1 MPYTLDNFTRQASP
15 ALLAQAQLLVSAA
28 AVTNLEKMDIE
39 WLAEVL
45 DNANHFDV
53 AIAVGPHGELL
64 STCSCGDEA
73 NDLCRHAVAVLLTGA
88 ADSEAR
94 RKPRAKARTQAAKAP
109 GKNTVEGRLR
119 TLLEAAPPAAVIDLL
134 VSLAKTDKHLQS
146 RIYIELGDIGDS
158 LDTYTAAVKAAL
170 SPRGGQSAWSDAHK
184 ANAAATQVDMLL
196 QRAVVKSASGE
207 VDIAVRMAL
216 VVFEHI
222 QGILERVHSSR
233 PIQACAERAMALMQQ
248 ALPQV
253 SAETRA
259 ALVKSLVRSVTQAHY
274 IGTARMQSIKRMLVD
289 LVSTP
294 AERAMV
300 EPLLAPPSY
309 RYGVSM
315 RGEIWEA
322 AVNDDFLLRYAL
334 IARLDGAQAAQAFA
348 QENSRFMAMR
358 ALLLEDA
365 LARNNLHTA
374 YELASEGLRLSDKA
388 YLHNVADV
396 YVAQLV
402 TIAEKRGETPSDL
415 YLRQFQR
422 EPDHEHWLRYKQ
434 SIPAKTWV
442 KERTRALR
450 APDLPTQTL
459 YMIYSTEEM
468 WDKLMG
474 LLKSQYFD
482 QGSAITELQ
491 GHGPALAAACPTELA
506 AWCARVVDTAIKR
519 YAGQR
524 DGYRDTATVLRLLA
538 GAGLGEQAAAIAA
551 RLRAEYPT
559 RDALLE
565 SLAGL

>member
-1 MPYTLDNFTRQASP
+1 MPYTLDNFTRQAPP
-15 ALLAQAQLLVSAA
+15 ALLAQAQALVSAA
-28 AVTNLEKMDIE
+28 AVTNLEKMEIE
-39 WLAEVL
+39 WLADVL
-45 DNANHFDV
+45 DNANRFDV
-53 AIAVGPHGELL
+53 AIAVGPRGELL

-73 NDLCRHAVAVLLTGA
+73 HDLCRHALAVLLTGV
-88 ADSEAR
+88 ADSETR
-94 RKPRAKARTQAAKAP
+94 QKPRARVRAQPAKSP

-119 TLLEAAPPAAVIDLL
+119 TLLEAAPPAAVLDLL

-222 QGILERVHSSR
+222 QGILERVNSAR

-253 SAETRA
+253 SAETRT

-274 IGTARMQSIKRMLVD
+274 IGTARIQSIKRTLVD

-294 AERAMV
+294 AERALV
-300 EPLLAPPSY
+300 EPLLAPPSH
-309 RYGVSM
+309 RYGANM

-322 AVNDDFLLRYAL
+322 AVNNDFLLRYAL
-334 IARLDGAQAAQAFA
+334 IARLDGAQAAHSFA
-348 QENSRFMAMR
+348 EENSRYMAMR

-365 LARNNLHTA
+365 LARNDLNTA
-374 YELASEGLRLSDKA
+374 YELASEGLRLSEKA
-388 YLHNVADV
+388 YLQNIADA

-402 TIAEKRGETPSDL
+402 AIAEKRGEAPSDL

-422 EPDHEHWLRYKQ
+422 QPDQEHWLRYKQ
-434 SIPAKTWV
+434 SIPAKAWV

-450 APDLPTQTL
+450 KSQLPSRTL

-468 WDKLMG
+468 WVKLMES
-474 LLKSQYFD
+474 LNRDYVSLSSVTSVLQSQ
-482 QGSAITELQ
+482 
-491 GHGPALAAACPTELA
+491 GPALAAAVPTELA
-506 AWCARVVDTAIKR
+506 AWCTGVVDRTMKR
-519 YAGQR
+519 FGANR
-524 DGYRDTATVLRLLA
+524 EVSRDTATVLKMMA
-538 GAGLGEQAAAIAA
+538 GLGLGEQAATIAA
-551 RLRAEYPT
+551 HLRAEYPT

-565 SLAGL
+565 ALTGL